1 MDVTIIVSEH
11 NMILDGY
18 GISAVISALETKT
31 RSVLLLRTWLR
42 VTMTLWGISQVST
55 KPGHTVVKDVPLEL
69 SSSRSSCTSGV
80 GSRYT
85 SSL

>member
-1 MDVTIIVSEH
+1 MK
-11 NMILDGY
+11 ILDGY
-18 GISAVISALETKT
+18 GTFCGYIRIRDKT

-42 VTMTLWGISQVST
+42 ATMTLWGISQVST
-55 KPGHTVVKDVPLEL
+55 KPGHTTVKDVPLEL

-80 GSRYT
+80 GGRYT